1 MSRKKKLKKI
11 VKLHLNRIQDD
22 GEALYHDDAAPT
34 VPNRVKQIE
43 AEKSLGLL
51 DDATLAT
58 ALGILNLGNT
68 VTEALNIDKD
78 AGVGGDVTID
88 AFPADQREVADADS
102 DGIGDNR
109 EIVTLYQQ
117 LLTIQA
123 DAALDAA
130 QATAAGDLIVITG
143 TQLAELVDHEDGAGN
158 ESAGD
163 YATALGLFNA
173 AVSSLETIRTN
184 AQAKLAEAVTAKA
197 AMLALPRPAAG
208 IKYDAIVARDKW
220 DAETANTGIHK
231 AIVDLAANID
241 TAAEFANGRVA
252 DADRTA
258 AGNTTTPA

>member
-1 MSRKKKLKKI
+1 M
-11 VKLHLNRIQDD
+11 KLHLNRIQDD

-34 VPNRVKQIE
+34 VPNRVKQLE
-43 AEKSLGLL
+43 AEASLGLL

-58 ALGILNLGNT
+58 ALGILNLGNPA
-68 VTEALNIDKD
+68 TEALNIDKD

-117 LLTIQA
+117 LLAIQA
-123 DAALDAA
+123 DSAVVAARATDAAAL
-130 QATAAGDLIVITG
+130 IVTTG
-143 TQLAELVDHEDGAGN
+143 NQLLELQDHESGGHDEN
-158 ESAGD
+158 AGD

-184 AQAKLAEAVTAKA
+184 AQAKLAEAATAKA
-197 AMLALPRPAAG
+197 AMLALPRPVAG
-208 IKYDAIVARDKW
+208 IKYDSHEARAKY
-220 DAETANTGIHK
+220 DAEDAGTGIHA
-231 AIVDLAANID
+231 AIVTLAGNID

-258 AGNTTTPA
+258 AAATTAP